1 MVKAVVGDEAWR
13 SKGGR
18 TGEGGEEGT
27 SGLSISSTQPFNVEG
42 RLYSQLECHSSADR
56 EKCLLF
62 FPFCQNKMVV
72 MAVGVGVGFCE

>member
-62 FPFCQNKMVV
+62 FSILSKQN
-72 MAVGVGVGFCE
+72 GGDGSGGGGGIL